1 MYGCCPQPSFPWPM
15 VLISFKGPCTMLN
28 KRLPAGSP
36 MASDVGVLT
45 ASEVVEKKQQAGND
59 GSTISPYS
67 SAYSSDTEDLPIK
80 GLVTAQS
87 MPLKSVEDL
96 RIVEEEEASSFDGT
110 SMDDLSTRDTSRN
123 TSFDERQ
130 AYGSPQNS
138 LSPSTSIFTFSA
150 PQKSLQDAE
159 QMDQKLKLARLLL
172 TRGKVGETIHSTCI
186 CRFFR
191 CIHQPRS
198 VPRHIALSD
207 TVRGLMYG

>member
-1 MYGCCPQPSFPWPM
+1 MSSN
-15 VLISFKGPCTMLN
+15 L
-28 KRLPAGSP
+28 
-36 MASDVGVLT
+36 GVLT

-96 RIVEEEEASSFDGT
+96 RIIEEEASSFDGT
-110 SMDDLSTRDTSRN
+110 SMDDLSTRETSRN

-150 PQKSLQDAE
+150 PGKSLQDAE

-172 TRGKVGETIHSTCI
+172 TRGKVGENVCMLCI
-186 CRFFR
+186 Y
-191 CIHQPRS
+191 HL
-198 VPRHIALSD
+198 A
-207 TVRGLMYG
+207 